1 MQHSKSYN
9 RDKSPLYENEI
20 PCQMVSSIAQKYLG
34 NYYED
39 KFFEYGLIIIKP
51 EALIMGKV
59 DEIFSIF
66 CTRGYE
72 LVYFTRKKID
82 AMCTAEMWKFSWQ
95 NATLENILIN
105 QKLLS
110 MYDSIILILRLHNPG
125 SKSVCEMLTDLK
137 GSAVESK
144 RKPYQ
149 IRYQIKPINYMLNYV
164 HSSDNVNDFIRE
176 LGILLNFD
184 EIIQTFNAI
193 ISNRIISY
201 PCIEIFHFPKQNY
214 TLDKWMNNICNQ
226 LKTVDICISDQK
238 YILSQIQLFKK
249 FNTDFKISF
258 NFLSVLCQ
266 YNLIKWNFNN
276 IVFLSNNINYTE

>member
-1 MQHSKSYN
+1 MEAK
-9 RDKSPLYENEI
+9 EI
-20 PCQMVSSIAQKYLG
+20 PCHLGWCSANVSFRR
-34 NYYED
+34 NYSCLLYTS
-39 KFFEYGLIIIKP
+39 P

-164 HSSDNVNDFIRE
+164 HSSC
-176 LGILLNFD
+176 LL
-184 EIIQTFNAI
+184 
-193 ISNRIISY
+193 
-201 PCIEIFHFPKQNY
+201 Y
-214 TLDKWMNNICNQ
+214 TSRC
-226 LKTVDICISDQK
+226 V
-238 YILSQIQLFKK
+238 
-249 FNTDFKISF
+249 
-258 NFLSVLCQ
+258 
-266 YNLIKWNFNN
+266 
-276 IVFLSNNINYTE
+276 

>member
-1 MQHSKSYN
+1 MHYKNSHVIQLLRLSGIKICSILNPIIETKVHFTKM
-9 RDKSPLYENEI
+9 KFHIKWFP
-20 PCQMVSSIAQKYLG
+20 VSAQKYLG

-125 SKSVCEMLTDLK
+125 SKSVCEMVN
-137 GSAVESK
+137 GSERLRS
-144 RKPYQ
+144 
-149 IRYQIKPINYMLNYV
+149 
-164 HSSDNVNDFIRE
+164 
-176 LGILLNFD
+176 
-184 EIIQTFNAI
+184 
-193 ISNRIISY
+193 
-201 PCIEIFHFPKQNY
+201 
-214 TLDKWMNNICNQ
+214 
-226 LKTVDICISDQK
+226 
-238 YILSQIQLFKK
+238 
-249 FNTDFKISF
+249 
-258 NFLSVLCQ
+258 
-266 YNLIKWNFNN
+266 
-276 IVFLSNNINYTE
+276 